1 MENQCI
7 LVQELL
13 PLYAED
19 LCTPESKALI
29 RRHLD
34 ECEHCRSMYRA
45 MQAQLPVQQSL
56 QQGAAQAKEPF
67 RRVKRYYILRTVLAV
82 AAAVLLLA
90 LGWLT
95 MGSLAGEGYTLASFS
110 SWRNAQ
116 KAMDAAIQ
124 GDVQGM
130 EKYFY
135 YGGVFPNGPLSAQQ
149 MLQQLQAVE
158 QTYGLTLEKA
168 VSSVEA
174 AQEEDG
180 FMYCSVTLT
189 VRHYGTRYQLVLK
202 GHPFEQGRIGFM
214 QPTLLW
220 TLDQTTGE
228 LAVPE
233 WLDSLQQALCT
244 YNPG

>member
-1 MENQCI
+1 MQEMQDMIERLNQSGKRLSKGHRRI
-7 LVQELL
+7 AQYIVDHYDKAVFMTASRLG
-13 PLYAED
+13 
-19 LCTPESKALI
+19 ESVGVS
-29 RRHLD
+29 
-34 ECEHCRSMYRA
+34 ES
-45 MQAQLPVQQSL
+45 
-56 QQGAAQAKEPF
+56 
-67 RRVKRYYILRTVLAV
+67 TVVRFAS
-82 AAAVLLLA
+82 A